1 MGGPEIPPFLTPNMN
16 RNERI
21 KYIEELFK
29 ICKTDSILIIKDKGE
44 LVRIYCPFLVRVI
57 ITVPPLNEG
66 DIKQVTAVKV
76 SLELID
82 VYIIE
87 GKAYYHFNFILYLVE
102 NEPETG

>member
-1 MGGPEIPPFLTPNMN
+1 MN
-16 RNERI
+16 RNEKI

-29 ICKTDSILIIKDKGE
+29 VCKTDSILIIKDKGQ
-44 LVRIYCPFLVRVI
+44 LVRIYCPFLVKVI

-87 GKAYYHFNFILYLVE
+87 GKAYYHFNFSIIFLESDSEKV
-102 NEPETG
+102 

>member
-1 MGGPEIPPFLTPNMN
+1 MGGLIIPPFLTSNMN
-16 RNERI
+16 RNEKI
-21 KYIEELFK
+21 KYIEEIFRL
-29 ICKTDSILIIKDKGE
+29 CKTDSILIIKDKGQ
-44 LVRIYCPFLVRVI
+44 LVRIYCPFL

-87 GKAYYHFNFILYLVE
+87 GKAYYHFNFIIILEGNDTEIV
-102 NEPETG
+102 